1 MKDELF
7 NELLESVREGGKIL
21 QGQTSPSRIFVKD
34 VETDLSVKRRRPK
47 QNKAKDTIDKK
58 ANLPLHAAL

>member
-21 QGQTSPSRIFVKD
+21 QGKTYPSRIFVKD
-34 VETDLSVKRRRPK
+34 VATDLSVKRRRPK
-47 QNKAKDTIDKK
+47 QNKAKDTID
-58 ANLPLHAAL
+58 